1 MRLEHAFIIG
11 KREYLTRVKGKGFW
25 IATIALP
32 AFIAIMMVGPT
43 LLMTK
48 ASSEQR
54 LAVVD
59 ATGGGLGE
67 RLKAALAGEQK
78 DRRGG
83 AGAIRFDVQVLPPAA
98 GAAAQ
103 RAELDRQVLAKK
115 IDAWIWL
122 DSRGLASNEFEYHA
136 ESVANFITQSVLSRK
151 VSTVVNQWRL
161 QQAGY
166 DSARIASLT
175 VPLEPRT
182 ERVSK
187 TGSRAEGGLGGF
199 FLAFALFFMLY
210 MVIVIY
216 GQQIMQGVIE
226 EKSSR
231 VVEVLASAVKPTEL
245 MAGKMGGICLVAL
258 TQLAIWMA
266 TLAVLTAPGILASL
280 VVLPADARLPTL
292 APVVV
297 INFFVFFL
305 LGFLLFAT
313 IYGMIGA
320 SFNSVQEAQQVAAIA
335 VVLVVAP
342 ALFLM
347 PVINAPDSR
356 LAVIASLIPFFTP
369 LVMMLRIAVKTPPLW
384 QIATSYVLTTA
395 TISAMVWLCARVYR
409 VGILMYGKKPTLQ
422 EIVRWVRYS

>member
-1 MRLEHAFIIG
+1 MRLEHALIIG

-32 AFIAIMMVGPT
+32 AFIAVMMVGPS

-48 ASSEQR
+48 ASSELR

-59 ATGGGLGE
+59 TTGGGLGE
-67 RLKAALAGEQK
+67 RLKTALAERR
-78 DRRGG
+78 DERGG
-83 AGAIRFDVQVLPPAA
+83 GSATRFDVQVLPPAA
-98 GAAAQ
+98 DPAAQ
-103 RAELDRQVLAKK
+103 RAELDRQVLSKK

-136 ESVANFITQSVLSRK
+136 ESVSNFITQAVLSRR

-187 TGSRAEGGLGGF
+187 SGSRAEGGVGGLA
-199 FLAFALFFMLY
+199 LAFALFFMLY
-210 MVIVIY
+210 TVLAIY

-258 TQLAIWMA
+258 TQLSIWMA
-266 TLAVLTAPGILASL
+266 TLAVLTAPGLLASL
-280 VVLPADARLPTL
+280 VVLPADVRLPTL
-292 APVVV
+292 SLVVV
-297 INFFVFFL
+297 VNFFLFFL

-335 VVLVVAP
+335 VFLVVAP

-356 LAVIASLIPFFTP
+356 IAVVASLIPFFTP
-369 LVMMLRIAVKTPPLW
+369 LLMMLRIAVKTPPLW
-384 QIATSYVLTTA
+384 QIATSYALTTA